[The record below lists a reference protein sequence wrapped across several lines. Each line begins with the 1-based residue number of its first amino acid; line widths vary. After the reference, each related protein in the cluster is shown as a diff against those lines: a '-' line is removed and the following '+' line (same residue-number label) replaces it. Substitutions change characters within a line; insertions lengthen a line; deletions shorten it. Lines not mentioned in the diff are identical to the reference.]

1 MNYVTHVNYVILH
14 TVKLNLVM
22 KTALVIG
29 VGPGL
34 GSALVRKFFA
44 AGYKIIMVARSMEK
58 LKDFAATVSGSE
70 DGIAY
75 YQADV
80 GDRDSIGTAINK
92 ILHEQ
97 GVPDIIIYNVSVL
110 RPASPSKIDYDTFLE
125 DFKINVGG
133 ALTTYQKVR
142 PALQEKG
149 EGIFIFTGGG
159 LSLSP
164 FHEFASL
171 GVGKAGLR
179 NLVACMAQENKDSG
193 IMVYTITINGMIEKG
208 TFFDPE
214 KIAEKFYEVCENGL
228 PECEAEF
235 IYQ

>member
-1 MNYVTHVNYVILH
+1 
-14 TVKLNLVM
+14 M

-34 GSALVRKFFA
+34 GLALVKKFFSVN
-44 AGYKIIMVARSMEK
+44 YKIIMVARSLEK
-58 LKDFAATVSGSE
+58 LREFAATISGSE
-70 DGIAY
+70 EGIAR
-75 YQADV
+75 YQADA
-80 GDRDSIGTAINK
+80 GDRDSIETTLNN
-92 ILHEQ
+92 ILNEQ

-110 RPASPSKIDYDTFLE
+110 RPASPSKIDYNTFLE

-133 ALTTYQKVR
+133 ALMTYQKVR
-142 PALQEKG
+142 PAMQEKG
-149 EGIFIFTGGG
+149 GGIFIFTGGG

-193 IMVYTITINGMIEKG
+193 IKVYTITINGVIEKG
-208 TFFDPE
+208 TLFDPE
-214 KIAEKFYEVCENGL
+214 KIAEKFYDVCENGL
-228 PECEAEF
+228 PYGEAEL